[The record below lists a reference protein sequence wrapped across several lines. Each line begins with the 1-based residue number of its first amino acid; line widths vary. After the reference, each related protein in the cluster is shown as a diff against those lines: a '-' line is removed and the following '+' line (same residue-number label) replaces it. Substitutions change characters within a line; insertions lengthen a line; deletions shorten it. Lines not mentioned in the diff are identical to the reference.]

1 MDENAFKTA
10 LSTAQIPVLVLDQKW
25 HRLFAISGKPKEV
38 AECEKKLRDLLAL
51 QGKVNTD
58 LKNLKK
64 LKAQLMQDI
73 MENMGDDNTPKSPE
87 VQKKMDEDKRLIDEA
102 NHKTEELEDQLLEL
116 PAEIK
121 KINNE
126 LMLLTMSFCYS
137 KLRTNQDEVNEI
149 SDWIDRFRVEL
160 KKNIIRKQNR
170 EINNREIYAY
180 MHDIFGKDV
189 INLFDMR
196 FDEIEA
202 QEKKERELEAEKKKS
217 EGTTD

>member
-1 MDENAFKTA
+1 
-10 LSTAQIPVLVLDQKW
+10 
-25 HRLFAISGKPKEV
+25 
-38 AECEKKLRDLLAL
+38 
-51 QGKVNTD
+51 
-58 LKNLKK
+58 
-64 LKAQLMQDI
+64 
-73 MENMGDDNTPKSPE
+73 MGDDNTPKTPE

-102 NHKTEELEDQLLEL
+102 NHKTEELEDQLLDL

>member
-1 MDENAFKTA
+1 M
-10 LSTAQIPVLVLDQKW
+10 
-25 HRLFAISGKPKEV
+25 
-38 AECEKKLRDLLAL
+38 LRDLLAL

-73 MENMGDDNTPKSPE
+73 MENMGDDNTPKTPE

-102 NHKTEELEDQLLEL
+102 NHKTEELEDQLLDL

-126 LMLLTMSFCYS
+126 LMLFTMSFCYS

>member
-10 LSTAQIPVLVLDQKW
+10 LSTTQIPVLVLDQKW
-25 HRLFAISGKPKEV
+25 HRLFAISGKPQEV

-73 MENMGDDNTPKSPE
+73 MENMGDDNTPKTPE

-102 NHKTEELEDQLLEL
+102 NHKTEELEDQLLDL